1 MLLQAALTSSWPI
14 IALAS
19 RDYFVPAYY
28 LRSCKPRLLRP
39 AAAALYFLSIG
50 TNTPRPVLTVVL
62 LYYYNTSLSFTTS
75 SYPPGLTTSTAILL
89 SVSSEPLRITSEEQS
104 GFAFS
109 VGHSVLLDVSGDE

>member
-1 MLLQAALTSSWPI
+1 MNPI
-14 IALAS
+14 TA
-19 RDYFVPAYY
+19 
-28 LRSCKPRLLRP
+28 
-39 AAAALYFLSIG
+39 
-50 TNTPRPVLTVVL
+50 
-62 LYYYNTSLSFTTS
+62 